1 MRLEVQN
8 TDNVPKGTIGTMP
21 YPMRFLLLLL
31 LVMAYLAVW
40 RPVRVVLVSDLIRPV
55 VTVLAVE
62 GGDVSVEPKK
72 GASLIVRKPGSS
84 AEYVF
89 SGFANS
95 FFLLGAAY
103 FLIAGFGW
111 RPVLWLFAL
120 HQGITLLAAISL
132 FLAVGSSSTWIYPM
146 NFLVTYIT
154 PAATGMFVLTWRKR

>member
-1 MRLEVQN
+1 M
-8 TDNVPKGTIGTMP
+8 GTIGTMA
-21 YPMRFLLLLL
+21 YARRFLLFTLLL
-31 LVMAYLAVW
+31 TAYVLVW
-40 RPVRVVLVSDLIRPV
+40 RPVRVVLVSDLISPI
-55 VTVLAVE
+55 VTEIANQN
-62 GGDVSVEPKK
+62 GDVSVEPKK

-111 RPVLWLFAL
+111 RPVAWLFAL
-120 HQGITLLAAISL
+120 HQGITLLAGISL

-154 PAATGMFVLTWRKR
+154 PAATGMFVMTWGRGPSRLRRSG